1 MLCKI
6 FAGSTR
12 AAKRST
18 KSSARVES
26 RPRHLD
32 RYLKTNLDK
41 EKKRLIFQNME
52 FLLTGFSPQKEKEIE
67 GLIRKYGGIVLSQV
81 PSTNLN
87 GKRSARLKSQVLPV
101 VLCLKKVSAI
111 LYVLRILS
119 FIFKFLFFSSQ
130 LRHLVQSFGSQSDTK
145 IKFISL

>member
-1 MLCKI
+1 MKHTVERFDCYTIIALQNLS
-6 FAGSTR
+6 GSTR

-18 KSSARVES
+18 KSSVRL
-26 RPRHLD
+26 LD

-81 PSTNLN
+81 PSINSN
-87 GKRSARLKSQVLPV
+87 GKRSSRLKSQVLPV

-111 LYVLRILS
+111 MYALS
-119 FIFKFLFFSSQ
+119 IFSFKSKLFFLF
-130 LRHLVQSFGSQSDTK
+130 LHIYVT
-145 IKFISL
+145 